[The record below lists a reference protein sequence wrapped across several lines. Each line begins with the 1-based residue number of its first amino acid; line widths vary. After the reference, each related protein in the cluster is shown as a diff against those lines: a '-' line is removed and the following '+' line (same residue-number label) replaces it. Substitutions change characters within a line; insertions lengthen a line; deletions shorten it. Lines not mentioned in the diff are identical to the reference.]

1 MIISKDHLKTF
12 SVFWI
17 LVGAYFL
24 IPFIVESIPPPVWF
38 YSLDSSIPF
47 VWWMII
53 PYYFHYIFVVIPP
66 FVIKDKLKL
75 YYLTS
80 ILIKTT
86 MICYLFYI
94 IWPISAELVLNTVP
108 EKSPLGFFHSS
119 ITFDFLFQ
127 NAFPSMHVVVSI
139 IVVAVLAD
147 EYPNI
152 KWPLYMLGVGI
163 FLATF
168 LIKQHYFLDSV
179 AGLIIAVLGYI
190 FYRKSLVV

>member
-1 MIISKDHLKTF
+1 MIISRNSLKTF
-12 SVFWI
+12 SIFWI
-17 LVGAYFL
+17 LVGVYFL
-24 IPFIVESIPPPVWF
+24 IPFFVESIPPPVWF

-47 VWWMII
+47 IWWMII
-53 PYYFHYIFVVIPP
+53 PYYFHYIFVIIPP

-86 MICYLFYI
+86 IICYLFYI

-108 EKSPLGFFHSS
+108 NDNPLVFFHSS
-119 ITFDFLFQ
+119 ITFNFLHQ
-127 NAFPSMHVVVSI
+127 NAFPSMHVVVSM
-139 IVVAVLAD
+139 IVAAVLAD

-152 KWPLYMLGVGI
+152 KWALYLLGGSI

-168 LIKQHYFLDSV
+168 LIKQHYVLDSI
-179 AGLIIAVLGYI
+179 AGLIIAILGYI
-190 FYRKSLVV
+190 SYRRSLVT